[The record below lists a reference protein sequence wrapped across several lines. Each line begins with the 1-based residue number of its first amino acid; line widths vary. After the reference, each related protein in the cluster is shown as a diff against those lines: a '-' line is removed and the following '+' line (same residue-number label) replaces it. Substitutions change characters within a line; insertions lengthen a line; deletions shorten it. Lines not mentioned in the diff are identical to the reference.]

1 MLTIRTRATAL
12 SAAAA
17 ALALAAAGCGGSTT
31 GGTPGPTQNSAASG
45 YDAAIKGVV
54 NPSAKTGGTLN
65 FIADSDTDSYDP
77 ARTYYAFSWNLQRMF
92 TRTLMA
98 YDDKVGAAGAKV
110 VPDLA
115 AAPATVSADGR
126 TYTYT
131 LRSGL
136 KFSNGEPITS
146 QAVKYG
152 IERIFAQDTL
162 PGGPVYMQTFL
173 SGYQGQASYPG
184 PYKDPAPDHLGLKSV
199 ETPDA
204 TTIVFHL
211 NTPFADFPYLLAI
224 PDTAPVPIDVDQNP
238 AVGGV
243 KYANHVVSSG
253 PYMFQSFQPGK
264 QTVWVRNP
272 NFDQASDP
280 VAHQLADKVVLT
292 IDTNDADM
300 DQRLLNGSADLEIQ
314 SSGLQPAAQAKVLT
328 SPALKADADAPP
340 NGFTRYIAI
349 NQVVPELSNVH
360 CREAVEFA
368 ADKVALQNARG
379 GPVAGGL
386 IATTMAPPTL
396 NGYTKFDLYPSG
408 PDNHG
413 DLAAARQQL
422 ALCGVPNGFHTDIA
436 TTNTGKGPAVAQALQ
451 QGLARVGIS
460 TSIVS
465 VDAST
470 YYSTTI
476 GTPSNVH
483 KQDLGLMVAG
493 WGSDFPTG
501 YGFFSS
507 IVDGR
512 KILQSGGNSNY
523 QETADPLVNSLL
535 DKLTTAT
542 SVGQE
547 NQITGQLDKQ
557 VMSGATVLPFLY
569 DSALNYRNPRLT
581 NVYVTNAFGQID
593 FVSLGVDD
601 GK

>member
-1 MLTIRTRATAL
+1 MTAT
-12 SAAAA
+12 AA
-17 ALALAAAGCGGSTT
+17 ALALTAAACSSSGTTTST
-31 GGTPGPTQNSAASG
+31 GPASSG
-45 YDAAIKGVV
+45 YGAAVKGVV

-77 ARTYYAFSWNLQRMF
+77 ARTYYAYSWNLQRLF

-115 AAPATVSADGR
+115 TAPGTVSADGR
-126 TYTYT
+126 TYTYH
-131 LRSGL
+131 LRAGQ

-146 QAVKYG
+146 QTVKYG

-173 SGYQGQASYPG
+173 SGYQGQTSYPG
-184 PYKDPAPDHLGLKSV
+184 PYKDTDPNHLGLKSV

-204 TTIVFHL
+204 TTIIFHL
-211 NTPFADFPYLLAI
+211 NQPFADFPYLLAI
-224 PDTAPVPIDVDQNP
+224 PDSAPVPIDVDQNP
-238 AVGGV
+238 ATGGV
-243 KYANHVVSSG
+243 KYADNVVSSG

-264 QTVWVRNP
+264 ETIWVKNP
-272 NFDQASDP
+272 NWSQATDP
-280 VAHQLADKVVLT
+280 VAHQLVDKIVLT

-300 DQRLLNGSADLEIQ
+300 DQRLLSGAADLEIQ
-314 SSGLQPAAQAKVLT
+314 SVGLQPAGQAKLLT
-328 SPALKADADAPP
+328 NPALKANADAPL

-349 NQVVPELSNVH
+349 NQVVPELSNIH
-360 CREAVEFA
+360 CREAVEYA

-379 GPVAGGL
+379 GPIAGGQ

-396 NGYTKFDLYPSG
+396 NGYTKFDLYPDGS
-408 PDNHG
+408 DNHG
-413 DLAAARQQL
+413 DLTAAKQQL
-422 ALCGVPNGFHTDIA
+422 AQCGSPNGFHTNIA

-451 QGLARVGIS
+451 QALARVGIS
-460 TSIVS
+460 TGIVA
-465 VDAST
+465 VDPST

-493 WGSDFPTG
+493 WGADWPAA

-512 KILQSGGNSNY
+512 KILQAGGNSNY
-523 QETADPLVNSLL
+523 QETNSPTVNGLL
-535 DKLTTAT
+535 DKLTTST
-542 SVGQE
+542 SLANS
-547 NQITGQLDKQ
+547 NQLTGQLDQ
-557 VMSGATVLPFLY
+557 ALMSTATLLPFVY

-581 NVYVTNAFGQID
+581 NVYVTSAFGMYD
-593 FVSLGVDD
+593 FVSLGVDN